1 MVVGLGVDLFDV
13 ARMEAEFRK
22 ADPDFT
28 RQLFTHDEIARCE
41 RQRRPAEQ
49 FALCFAAKEAIAKA
63 LAGDDRCALAW
74 PDIDIRGDPGGEHE
88 VVLHGRARAR
98 ADTLGVGRILLSVA
112 RARGVAL
119 ASVVL
124 ESSP

>member
-13 ARMEAEFRK
+13 ARMEAELRK
-22 ADPDFT
+22 ADPGFT
-28 RQLFTHDEIARCE
+28 HQLFTHNEIARCE
-41 RQRRPAEQ
+41 RQRQPAQQ

-63 LAGDDRCALAW
+63 LAGDEPVALSW

-98 ADTLGVGRILLSVA
+98 ADTLGVRRILLSVA

-119 ASVVL
+119 ASAVL